1 MPRCGPAPQA
11 LVFTGDL
18 ADRAEP
24 DAYATLRSIVEPAA
38 AAMGAIVVWT
48 MGNHDERSPYAR
60 GLFDSD
66 DDGFQDRVHEVD
78 GLRIVALDTSVPGYH
93 HGELE
98 PEQLAWLADVL
109 ATPAEH
115 GTLLAMHHPPLP
127 LPMLRAAELIEL
139 HDQQSL
145 ADVIA
150 GTDVR
155 GILAGHLHLS
165 TWSTFAGVPVS
176 VASASCYTSDPAPV
190 DRFVSGVDAGQAFTM
205 VHTYDDRLVHT
216 LVPLERGTEV
226 SHVGSDIAEALET
239 VPPGAGLRAGLVEDL
254 PVQQLAPPTRTHHMR
269 LLLMRHGQTHANV
282 SGELDTAH
290 PGLDLTDLGRAQAA
304 AAARALSR
312 RDDRRVYVSSRVRTH
327 QTAQPTA
334 DDRGLDL
341 VQLDGLEEIQAG
353 DFEMRNDHDA
363 VAGYIGSVAT
373 WLEGDL
379 AHRMPGGETGEE
391 FLAPLRPT
399 PSARSSRPATTPRWS
414 SATAPRCA
422 PGSPP
427 GWPRT
432 PTPRRPP
439 SRCTTPR

>member
-1 MPRCGPAPQA
+1 MKQLGQYVAPRHAVAHLSDPHLIGSGGLHHGVVDNIANLRRALDRVAAVRPAPQA

-24 DAYATLRSIVEPAA
+24 DAYETLRSIVEPAA

-48 MGNHDERSPYAR
+48 MGNHDERAPFAR

-66 DDGFQDRVHEVD
+66 HDGFQDRVHEVD

-93 HGELE
+93 HGELR

-139 HDQQSL
+139 HDQQAL
-145 ADVIA
+145 ADVIS

-176 VASASCYTSDPAPV
+176 VASASCYTTDPAPI
-190 DRFVSGVDAGQAFTM
+190 DRFVSGVDAAQAFTM

-226 SHVGSDIAEALET
+226 TYLGTDITEALEN
-239 VPPGAGLRAGLVEDL
+239 VPLEQARE
-254 PVQQLAPPTRTHHMR
+254 LA
-269 LLLMRHGQTHANV
+269 
-282 SGELDTAH
+282 
-290 PGLDLTDLGRAQAA
+290 
-304 AAARALSR
+304 
-312 RDDRRVYVSSRVRTH
+312 SSKTSH
-327 QTAQPTA
+327 
-334 DDRGLDL
+334 
-341 VQLDGLEEIQAG
+341 
-353 DFEMRNDHDA
+353 FNN
-363 VAGYIGSVAT
+363 
-373 WLEGDL
+373 
-379 AHRMPGGETGEE
+379 
-391 FLAPLRPT
+391 
-399 PSARSSRPATTPRWS
+399 
-414 SATAPRCA
+414 
-422 PGSPP
+422 
-427 GWPRT
+427 
-432 PTPRRPP
+432 
-439 SRCTTPR
+439 